1 MNLSSKNLIV
11 KDKKTVLD
19 YPLEDILN
27 KTLFGDA
34 LAILKKIPSDSVNLV
49 FLDPPYYLQLPKKQ
63 LKRWNVKTSVD
74 AVDDDWD
81 KFDSFEEYDTFIQS
95 ILVETQRIMKE
106 KAALWII
113 STYHSIHRIGKIMQD
128 LGYWLLSD
136 VVWLKSNP
144 MPNWLGVRFTNATE
158 TLIWAVKDKD
168 VKKNTFNKTMA
179 KKYGIGKVGANVWVI
194 PLCTGK
200 ERMKDEEGKKLHST
214 QKPIELL
221 KRIILTTSK
230 EEDVVLDPMAG
241 LGTTGYV
248 ANALNRKFIMIE
260 KEEKYIK
267 GIQRNFMIYI
277 FQTIQL
283 FSLVYLSYEEVYQND

>member
-1 MNLSSKNLIV
+1 MNLSPKNLIV
-11 KDKKTVLD
+11 KDKKSVLD
-19 YPLEDILN
+19 YLLEDILN

-34 LAILKKIPSDSVNLV
+34 LAILKKIPSESVDLV

-81 KFDSFEEYDTFIQS
+81 KFESFEEYDTFIQS
-95 ILVETQRIMKE
+95 ILEETRRIMKE

-128 LGYWLLSD
+128 LGYWMLSN
-136 VVWLKSNP
+136 VIWLKVNP

-168 VKKNTFNKTMA
+168 VKKYTFDKTVA
-179 KKYGIGKVGANVWVI
+179 KKYGVGKVGANVWVM

-200 ERMKDEEGKKLHST
+200 ERMKNEEGKKLHST

-230 EEDVVLDPMAG
+230 EGDVVLDPMAG

-248 ANALNRKFIMIE
+248 ASALNRKFIMIE

-267 GIQRNFMIYI
+267 GIQRRFAEKLHIDFEKEKIRKNI
-277 FQTIQL
+277 
-283 FSLVYLSYEEVYQND
+283 S

>member
-34 LAILKKIPSDSVNLV
+34 LAILKKIPSDSVDLV

-136 VVWLKSNP
+136 VLWLKSNP

-267 GIQRNFMIYI
+267 GIQRR
-277 FQTIQL
+277 
-283 FSLVYLSYEEVYQND
+283 FSEKLHIDFEKEKIRKNIS

>member
-34 LAILKKIPSDSVNLV
+34 LAILKKIPSDSVDLV

-136 VVWLKSNP
+136 VLWLKSNP

-267 GIQRNFMIYI
+267 GIQRR
-277 FQTIQL
+277 
-283 FSLVYLSYEEVYQND
+283 FSEKLHIDFEKEKIRKNI

>member
-1 MNLSSKNLIV
+1 MNLSPKNLIV
-11 KDKKTVLD
+11 KDKKSVLD
-19 YPLEDILN
+19 YPLEAILN

-34 LAILKKIPSDSVNLV
+34 LAILKKIPSESVDLV

-81 KFDSFEEYDTFIQS
+81 KFESFEEYDIFIQS

-128 LGYWLLSD
+128 LGYWLLSN

-168 VKKNTFNKTMA
+168 IKKYTFDKTIA

-230 EEDVVLDPMAG
+230 EGDVVLDPMAG
-241 LGTTGYV
+241 LGTSGYV
-248 ANALNRKFIMIE
+248 ANALNRNFIMIE

-267 GIQRNFMIYI
+267 GIQRRFSEKLQINF
-277 FQTIQL
+277 
-283 FSLVYLSYEEVYQND
+283 EEEKIRKNIS

>member
-136 VVWLKSNP
+136 V
-144 MPNWLGVRFTNATE
+144 
-158 TLIWAVKDKD
+158 
-168 VKKNTFNKTMA
+168 
-179 KKYGIGKVGANVWVI
+179 
-194 PLCTGK
+194 
-200 ERMKDEEGKKLHST
+200 
-214 QKPIELL
+214 
-221 KRIILTTSK
+221 
-230 EEDVVLDPMAG
+230 
-241 LGTTGYV
+241 
-248 ANALNRKFIMIE
+248 
-260 KEEKYIK
+260 
-267 GIQRNFMIYI
+267 
-277 FQTIQL
+277 
-283 FSLVYLSYEEVYQND
+283 

>member
-1 MNLSSKNLIV
+1 MDLSSKNLIV
-11 KDKKTVLD
+11 KDKKSVLD

-34 LAILKKIPSDSVNLV
+34 LAILKKIPSDSADLV
-49 FLDPPYYLQLPKKQ
+49 FLDPPYYLQLPKRQ

-74 AVDDDWD
+74 AVNDEWD
-81 KFDSFEEYDTFIQS
+81 KFESFEEYDTFIQS
-95 ILVETQRIMKE
+95 ILEETQRIMKE

-136 VVWLKSNP
+136 VLWLKTNP

-168 VKKNTFNKTMA
+168 VKKYTFDKNVA
-179 KKYGIGKVGANVWVI
+179 KKYGLGKVGANVWVI

-230 EEDVVLDPMAG
+230 EGDVVLDPMAG

-260 KEEKYIK
+260 KEEKFIK
-267 GIQRNFMIYI
+267 GIQRRFSEKLHINFEKEKIRKNI
-277 FQTIQL
+277 
-283 FSLVYLSYEEVYQND
+283 S

>member
-1 MNLSSKNLIV
+1 MDLSSKNLIV
-11 KDKKTVLD
+11 KDKKSVLD

-34 LAILKKIPSDSVNLV
+34 LAILKKIPSDSADLV
-49 FLDPPYYLQLPKKQ
+49 FLDPPYYLQLPKRQ

-74 AVDDDWD
+74 AVNDEWD
-81 KFDSFEEYDTFIQS
+81 KFESFEEYDTFIQS
-95 ILVETQRIMKE
+95 ILEETQRIMKE

-136 VVWLKSNP
+136 VLWLKTNP

-168 VKKNTFNKTMA
+168 VKKYTFDKNVA
-179 KKYGIGKVGANVWVI
+179 KKYGLGKVGANVWVI

-230 EEDVVLDPMAG
+230 EGDVVLDPMAG

-267 GIQRNFMIYI
+267 GIQRRFSEKLHINFEKEKIRKNI
-277 FQTIQL
+277 
-283 FSLVYLSYEEVYQND
+283 S

>member
-1 MNLSSKNLIV
+1 MNLSPKNLIV
-11 KDKKTVLD
+11 KDKKSVLD

-34 LAILKKIPSDSVNLV
+34 LAILKKIPSESVDLV

-74 AVDDDWD
+74 AVDDEWD
-81 KFDSFEEYDTFIQS
+81 KFESFEEYDTFIQS
-95 ILVETQRIMKE
+95 ILEETKRIMKE

-136 VVWLKSNP
+136 VLWLKSNP

-168 VKKNTFNKTMA
+168 VKKNTFNKNIA

-230 EEDVVLDPMAG
+230 EGDVVLDPMAG

-248 ANALNRKFIMIE
+248 ASALNRKFIMIE

-267 GIQRNFMIYI
+267 GIQRRFAEKLHIDFEKEKIRKNI
-277 FQTIQL
+277 
-283 FSLVYLSYEEVYQND
+283 S

>member
-11 KDKKTVLD
+11 KDKKSILN

-34 LAILKKIPSDSVNLV
+34 LAILKKIPSDSVDLV

-63 LKRWNVKTSVD
+63 LKRWNVKTTVD
-74 AVDDDWD
+74 AVDDAWD
-81 KFDSFEEYDTFIQS
+81 KFESFEEYDTFIQS

-128 LGYWLLSD
+128 LGYWLLSN
-136 VVWLKSNP
+136 VVWLKNNP

-158 TLIWAVKDKD
+158 TLIWAVKDKN
-168 VKKNTFNKTMA
+168 VKKYTFDKTVA
-179 KKYGIGKVGANVWVI
+179 KKYGVGKVGANVWVI

-230 EEDVVLDPMAG
+230 EGDVVLDPMAG

-267 GIQRNFMIYI
+267 GIQRRFSEKLHINFEKEKIRKNI
-277 FQTIQL
+277 
-283 FSLVYLSYEEVYQND
+283 S

>member
-267 GIQRNFMIYI
+267 GIQRRFSEKLQINFEKEKIRKNI
-277 FQTIQL
+277 
-283 FSLVYLSYEEVYQND
+283 S